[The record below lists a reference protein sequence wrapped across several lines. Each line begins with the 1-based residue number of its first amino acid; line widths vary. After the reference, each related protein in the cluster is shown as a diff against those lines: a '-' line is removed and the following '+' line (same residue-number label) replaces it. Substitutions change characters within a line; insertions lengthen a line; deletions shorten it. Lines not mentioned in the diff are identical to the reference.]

1 MRKDPHK
8 LIEGC
13 LFAGFAMRAR
23 AGYIYIRG
31 GFYFVDSSIIVG
43 FIVFCCNVI
52 LGFVMNYSISILGF
66 IIYPIY

>member
-31 GFYFVDSSIIVG
+31 TPLACVVALDFSLVRGLM
-43 FIVFCCNVI
+43 CCVWH
-52 LGFVMNYSISILGF
+52 GSAGR
-66 IIYPIY
+66 